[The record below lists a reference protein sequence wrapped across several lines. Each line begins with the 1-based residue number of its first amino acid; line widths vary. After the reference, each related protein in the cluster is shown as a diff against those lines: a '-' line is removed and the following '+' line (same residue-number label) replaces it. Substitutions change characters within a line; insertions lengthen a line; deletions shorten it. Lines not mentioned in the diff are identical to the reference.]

1 MNIPHKPVLLDE
13 VLEVFKELDE
23 GVFVDATLGYGGHSE
38 AILSAHPKLKLI
50 GIDRDDEA
58 INFSRERLKKFGDRV
73 QIIKSDFASALGQI
87 ETANV
92 KGILADIGV
101 SSLQLDKKER
111 GFSFESETL
120 DMRMDSSQEF
130 SAYDV
135 VNGYSEAE
143 LEKIIRVYGEDRFS
157 KKIASLIVKKRKETK
172 ITTAKELAS
181 LISANFKAYKIHPAT
196 LTFQAIRIE
205 VNSELEQ
212 LDNFLKNAKK
222 LSQNGK
228 ILGIISFHSLEDR
241 IVKTA
246 FKEWSHSCIC
256 PPEAFRCTCGNDH
269 EQGDIITKKPLT
281 ASDIEL
287 KANPRSRSAK
297 LRAFKFNDK
306 DA

>member
-1 MNIPHKPVLLDE
+1 LNIPHKPVLLDE
-13 VLEVFKELDE
+13 VLRVFAELDG

-38 AILSAHPKLKLI
+38 AILSAHPNIKLI

-73 QIIKSDFASALGQI
+73 QIIKSDFASALSKI
-87 ETANV
+87 DTENIA
-92 KGILADIGV
+92 GILADIGV
-101 SSLQLDKKER
+101 SSLQLDKKDR

-157 KKIASLIVKKRKETK
+157 KKIASLIVKRRKESK
-172 ITTAKELAS
+172 FTTAKELSA
-181 LISANFKAYKIHPAT
+181 LIGANFKGGKINPAT

-212 LDNFLKNAKK
+212 LENFLENVKN

-246 FKEWSHSCIC
+246 FKEWSHSCVC
-256 PPEAFRCTCGNDH
+256 PPEAYRCTCGNNN
-269 EQGDIITKKPLT
+269 ELGDIVTKKPLT
-281 ASDIEL
+281 ASQSEL
-287 KANPRSRSAK
+287 RANPRARSAK
-297 LRAFKFNDK
+297 LRAFHFGKNN
-306 DA
+306 

>member
-13 VLEVFKELDE
+13 VLGVFAELDE

-38 AILSAHPKLKLI
+38 AILSAHPNIKLI

-73 QIIKSDFASALGQI
+73 QIIKSDFASALSKI
-87 ETANV
+87 DSSNIV
-92 KGILADIGV
+92 GILADIGV
-101 SSLQLDKKER
+101 SSLQLDKKDR

-135 VNGYSEAE
+135 VNGYSEAQ

-157 KKIASLIVKKRKETK
+157 KKIAALIVKRRKESK
-172 ITTAKELAS
+172 FTTAKELSA
-181 LISANFKAYKIHPAT
+181 LIGANFKGGKINPAT

-212 LDNFLKNAKK
+212 LEKFLENVKN

-246 FKEWSHSCIC
+246 FKEWSRSCAC
-256 PPEAFRCTCGNDH
+256 PPEAYRCTCGNNN
-269 EQGDIITKKPLT
+269 ELGDIVTKKPLT
-281 ASDIEL
+281 ASESEL
-287 KANPRSRSAK
+287 RANPRARSAK
-297 LRAFKFNDK
+297 LRAFHFGRNN
-306 DA
+306 

>member
-1 MNIPHKPVLLDE
+1 MNIPHKPVLLNE
-13 VLEVFKELDE
+13 VLEVFESLNE

-38 AILSAHPKLKLI
+38 AILTAHPKLKLI

-58 INFSRERLKKFGDRV
+58 IAFSTKRLEKFGDRV
-73 QIIKSDFASALGQI
+73 QIIKSDFGSALSKI
-87 ETANV
+87 DTSNV
-92 KGILADIGV
+92 VGILADIGV

-120 DMRMDSSQEF
+120 DMRMDSTQEF

-143 LEKIIRVYGEDRFS
+143 LEKIIRVYGEERYS
-157 KKIASLIVKKRKETK
+157 KKIAALIVKRRKEEK
-172 ITTAKELAS
+172 IQSAKELAA
-181 LISANFKAYKIHPAT
+181 LISQNIKGFKIHPAT

-212 LDNFLKNAKK
+212 LEDLLENVKK
-222 LSQNGK
+222 LPQKGQ

-246 FKEWSHSCIC
+246 FKDWSRSCIC
-256 PPEAFRCTCGNDH
+256 PPEAMRCTCGNNN
-269 EQGDIITKKPLT
+269 ELGDIVTKKPLT
-281 ASDIEL
+281 GTDAEIRE
-287 KANPRSRSAK
+287 NPRARSAK
-297 LRAFKFNDK
+297 LRAFKFANND
-306 DA
+306 

>member
-1 MNIPHKPVLLDE
+1 MLLDE
-13 VLEVFKELDE
+13 VLEVFAELDE

-38 AILSAHPKLKLI
+38 AILSAHPNIKLI

-73 QIIKSDFASALGQI
+73 QIIKSDFASALSKI
-87 ETANV
+87 DSSNIV
-92 KGILADIGV
+92 GILADIGV
-101 SSLQLDKKER
+101 SSLQLDKKDR

-135 VNGYSEAE
+135 VNGYSETQ

-157 KKIASLIVKKRKETK
+157 KKIASLIVKRRKESK
-172 ITTAKELAS
+172 FTTAKELSA
-181 LISANFKAYKIHPAT
+181 LIGANFKGGKINPAT

-212 LDNFLKNAKK
+212 LENFLENVKN

-246 FKEWSHSCIC
+246 FKEWSRSCIC
-256 PPEAFRCTCGNDH
+256 PPEAYRCTCGNNN
-269 EQGDIITKKPLT
+269 ELGDIITKKPLI
-281 ASDIEL
+281 ASDTEL
-287 KANPRSRSAK
+287 RTNPRARSAK
-297 LRAFKFNDK
+297 LRAFKFGSNS
-306 DA
+306 

>member
-1 MNIPHKPVLLDE
+1 MNIPHKPVLLNE
-13 VLEVFKELDE
+13 VLEVFESLNE

-38 AILSAHPKLKLI
+38 AILTAHPKLKLI

-58 INFSRERLKKFGDRV
+58 IAFSTKRLEKFGDRV
-73 QIIKSDFASALGQI
+73 EIIKSDFGSALSKI
-87 ETANV
+87 DTSNV
-92 KGILADIGV
+92 VGILADIGV

-120 DMRMDSSQEF
+120 DMRMDSTQEF

-143 LEKIIRVYGEDRFS
+143 LEKIIRVYGEERYS
-157 KKIASLIVKKRKETK
+157 KKIAALIVKRRKEEK
-172 ITTAKELAS
+172 IQSAKELAA
-181 LISANFKAYKIHPAT
+181 LISQNIKGFKIHPAT

-212 LDNFLKNAKK
+212 LEDLLENVKK
-222 LSQNGK
+222 LPQKGQ

-246 FKEWSHSCIC
+246 FKEWSRSCIC
-256 PPEAFRCTCGNDH
+256 PPEAMRCTCGNNN
-269 EQGDIITKKPLT
+269 ELGDIVTKKPLT
-281 ASDIEL
+281 GTDAEIRE
-287 KANPRSRSAK
+287 NPRARSAK
-297 LRAFKFNDK
+297 LRAFKFANND
-306 DA
+306 

>member
-1 MNIPHKPVLLDE
+1 VLLDE
-13 VLEVFKELDE
+13 VLEVFAELDE

-38 AILSAHPKLKLI
+38 AILSAHPNIKLI

-73 QIIKSDFASALGQI
+73 QIIKSDFASALSKI
-87 ETANV
+87 DSSNIV
-92 KGILADIGV
+92 GILADIGV
-101 SSLQLDKKER
+101 SSLQLDKKDR

-135 VNGYSEAE
+135 VNGYSETQ

-157 KKIASLIVKKRKETK
+157 KKIASLIVKRRKESK
-172 ITTAKELAS
+172 FTTAKELSA
-181 LISANFKAYKIHPAT
+181 LIGANFKGGKINPAT

-212 LDNFLKNAKK
+212 LENFLENVKN

-246 FKEWSHSCIC
+246 FKEWSRSCIC
-256 PPEAFRCTCGNDH
+256 PPEAYRCTCGNNN
-269 EQGDIITKKPLT
+269 ELGDIITKKPLI
-281 ASDIEL
+281 ASDTEL
-287 KANPRSRSAK
+287 RTNPRARSAK
-297 LRAFKFNDK
+297 LRAFKFGSNS
-306 DA
+306 

>member
-1 MNIPHKPVLLDE
+1 LNIPHKPVLLDE
-13 VLEVFKELDE
+13 VLGVFAELDE

-38 AILSAHPKLKLI
+38 AILSAHPNIKLI

-73 QIIKSDFASALGQI
+73 QIIKSDFASALSKI
-87 ETANV
+87 DTENIV
-92 KGILADIGV
+92 GILADIGV
-101 SSLQLDKKER
+101 SSLQLDKKDR

-157 KKIASLIVKKRKETK
+157 KKIASLIVKRRKESK
-172 ITTAKELAS
+172 FTTAKELSA
-181 LISANFKAYKIHPAT
+181 LIGANFKGGKINPAT

-212 LDNFLKNAKK
+212 LENFLENVKN

-246 FKEWSHSCIC
+246 FKEWSHSCVC
-256 PPEAFRCTCGNDH
+256 PAEAYRCTCGNNN
-269 EQGDIITKKPLT
+269 ELGDIVTKKPLT
-281 ASDIEL
+281 ASQSEL
-287 KANPRSRSAK
+287 RANPRARSAK
-297 LRAFKFNDK
+297 LRAFHFGRNN
-306 DA
+306 

>member
-1 MNIPHKPVLLDE
+1 LNIPHKPVLLDE
-13 VLEVFKELDE
+13 VLGVFSELKE

-38 AILSAHPKLKLI
+38 AMLMAHPGIKLI

-58 INFSRERLKKFGDRV
+58 INFSKERLKKFEDRV
-73 QIIKSDFASALGQI
+73 QIIKSDFASALSKIDTGNI
-87 ETANV
+87 V
-92 KGILADIGV
+92 GILADIGV

-120 DMRMDSSQEF
+120 DMRMDNSQEF

-157 KKIASLIVKKRKETK
+157 KKIASLIVKQRKEAK
-172 ITTAKELAS
+172 ITSAKELS
-181 LISANFKAYKIHPAT
+181 TLIGANFKGGKINPAT

-212 LDNFLKNAKK
+212 LENFLENVKK

-256 PPEAFRCTCGNDH
+256 PPEAYRCTCGNNN
-269 EQGDIITKKPLT
+269 ELGEIVTKKPLT
-281 ASDIEL
+281 ASQTEL
-287 KANPRSRSAK
+287 RTNPRARSAK
-297 LRAFKFNDK
+297 LRAFNFGRND
-306 DA
+306 

>member
-1 MNIPHKPVLLDE
+1 MNIPHKPVLLNE
-13 VLEVFKELDE
+13 VLEVFEDLQD

-38 AILSAHPKLKLI
+38 AILNAHPNIKLI
-50 GIDRDDEA
+50 GVDRDDEA
-58 INFSRERLKKFGDRV
+58 LEFSRKRLEKFGDRV
-73 QIIKSDFASALGQI
+73 TFVKSDFGSVI
-87 ETANV
+87 SKINTDNIV
-92 KGILADIGV
+92 GILADIGV

-157 KKIASLIVKKRKETK
+157 KKIAALIVKKRKEAK
-172 ITTAKELAS
+172 ITTAKELS
-181 LISANFKAYKIHPAT
+181 MLIGANFKGGKINPAT

-212 LDNFLKNAKK
+212 LESLLDGVKNIGKN
-222 LSQNGK
+222 SK

-246 FKEWSHSCIC
+246 FKEWSKSCIC
-256 PPEAFRCTCGNDH
+256 PPEAYRCTCGNNN
-269 EQGDIITKKPLT
+269 EMGEILTKKPLT
-281 ASDIEL
+281 ASDKEL
-287 KANPRSRSAK
+287 KENPRARSAK
-297 LRAFKFNDK
+297 LRAFRFDERI
-306 DA
+306 

>member
-13 VLEVFKELDE
+13 VLEIFESIDE

-38 AILSAHPKLKLI
+38 AILTSHPNIRLI

-58 INFSRERLKKFGDRV
+58 IAFSTERLKKFGDRV
-73 QIIKSDFASALGQI
+73 QIIKSDFASALSKI
-87 ETANV
+87 DTTNIV
-92 KGILADIGV
+92 GILADIGV

-143 LEKIIRVYGEDRFS
+143 LERIIRVYGEERFS
-157 KKIASLIVKKRKETK
+157 KKIASLIVKKRKESK
-172 ITTAKELAS
+172 ITMAKELS
-181 LISANFKAYKIHPAT
+181 ELIGANFRGGKIHPAT

-212 LDNFLKNAKK
+212 LENFLENVKK
-222 LSQNGK
+222 ISQKGQ

-241 IVKTA
+241 IVKTT
-246 FKEWSHSCIC
+246 FKEWSRSCIC
-256 PPEAFRCTCGNDH
+256 PPEALRCTCGNNN
-269 EQGDIITKKPLT
+269 ELGEILTKKPLT
-281 ASDIEL
+281 ASKDEL
-287 KANPRSRSAK
+287 KANPRARSAK
-297 LRAFKFNDK
+297 LRAFKFGRDS
-306 DA
+306 

>member
-1 MNIPHKPVLLDE
+1 MNIPHKPVLLNE
-13 VLEVFKELDE
+13 VLEVFESLNE

-38 AILSAHPKLKLI
+38 AILTAHPKLKLI

-58 INFSRERLKKFGDRV
+58 IAFSTKRLEKFGDRV
-73 QIIKSDFASALGQI
+73 QIIKSDFGSALSKI
-87 ETANV
+87 DTSNV
-92 KGILADIGV
+92 VGILADIGV

-120 DMRMDSSQEF
+120 DMRMDSTQEF

-143 LEKIIRVYGEDRFS
+143 LEKIIRVYGEERYS
-157 KKIASLIVKKRKETK
+157 KKIAALIVKRRKEEK
-172 ITTAKELAS
+172 IKSAKELAA
-181 LISANFKAYKIHPAT
+181 LISQNIKGFKIHPAT

-212 LDNFLKNAKK
+212 LEDLLENVKK
-222 LSQNGK
+222 LPQKGQ

-246 FKEWSHSCIC
+246 FKDWSRSCIC
-256 PPEAFRCTCGNDH
+256 PPEAMRCTCGNNN
-269 EQGDIITKKPLT
+269 ELGDIVTKKPLT
-281 ASDIEL
+281 GTDAEIRE
-287 KANPRSRSAK
+287 NPRARSAK
-297 LRAFKFNDK
+297 LRAFKFANND
-306 DA
+306 